1 MLPGPRNRPRDGTA
15 DSLSGEVGADGLLA
29 RMKGRTNNPDMVNDS
44 TAGEAV
50 TDLS

>member
-1 MLPGPRNRPRDGTA
+1 MLPVPRYRPRDGTP

-29 RMKGRTNNPDMVNDS
+29 RMKGRTNNPDRVNDS

-50 TDLS
+50 TDIS